1 MCLTNSFYLW
11 KAKKMFLNI
20 DKQNLLVKQ
29 CLLWKPN
36 IQTYLTSKISNVCQT
51 RLVGAQ
57 NSGYTCDFLL
67 VMATRHCQICSA
79 TKVEGGYRCSQVSLM
94 MQKVQFDEILQHCL
108 VKFVSKPALGYTCNI
123 LVSQSLQVKKEVLY

>member
-1 MCLTNSFYLW
+1 MSVWPPPKYVLDKQVLLVES
-11 KAKKMFLNI
+11 KKMFLNI

-36 IQTYLTSKISNVCQT
+36 MQTYLTSKISNVCQT

-67 VMATRHCQICSA
+67 VLATRHCQICSA
-79 TKVEGGYRCSQVSLM
+79 TKVEGGYRCSQVSNIFNM
-94 MQKVQFDEILQHCL
+94 MQKVQFDEYL
-108 VKFVSKPALGYTCNI
+108 VTLSR
-123 LVSQSLQVKKEVLY
+123 